1 MRTLHANVRDL
12 VFSCVVK
19 GLYHSAP
26 ISCAE
31 NDPNCLGRRQ
41 RLVYETKARQWGW
54 WQLLAE
60 AAVQSQIGERR
71 ILVGSR
77 QSLLGQ
83 LSVR

>member
-1 MRTLHANVRDL
+1 
-12 VFSCVVK
+12 
-19 GLYHSAP
+19 
-26 ISCAE
+26 
-31 NDPNCLGRRQ
+31 
-41 RLVYETKARQWGW
+41 LVYETKARQWGW